1 MAFRMSRFVCNAATT
16 AAAATVENIDELCI
30 GFVYEGEK
38 IPQFSS
44 TFFNAHCHFFLLRN
58 SETKAIKSAKKESER
73 KKNCHRRRQRMQ
85 FHTMELWWWLDV
97 PFSLYF
103 GMLKTMQHKKII
115 RFCDKPHFFFG
126 GGCCCCCCCVC
137 VCDAKR

>member
-73 KKNCHRRRQRMQ
+73 KKKLSSATSTNAISHNGIMVVVGCAV
-85 FHTMELWWWLDV
+85 FFVLWN
-97 PFSLYF
+97 
-103 GMLKTMQHKKII
+103 
-115 RFCDKPHFFFG
+115 
-126 GGCCCCCCCVC
+126 
-137 VCDAKR
+137 AKNNAA